1 MFSVS
6 AVISGRRELFIRLT
20 WVGACENVCEKNK
33 PETLKNKIKNR
44 FVKNL
49 LIDMLFIDDC
59 IKFLKGNYYFTN
71 SSKSLP
77 KVIFRSLDFPG

>member
-1 MFSVS
+1 V
-6 AVISGRRELFIRLT
+6 
-20 WVGACENVCEKNK
+20 KNK
-33 PETLKNKIKNR
+33 PEMLKSKTKNR

-49 LIDMLFIDDC
+49 LIDMLFMDNC
-59 IKFLKGNYYFTN
+59 IKFFKEDYFTN